1 MGPHFQLIFKY
12 VYIRNLMSFK
22 NKLNISLKI
31 IGYSEFL
38 KTKIHVSNTFY
49 FFKYKLQNS
58 CFKLLKIIN
67 KI

>member
-49 FFKYKLQNS
+49 FLQVQAPKQLFQTFKNH
-58 CFKLLKIIN
+58 
-67 KI
+67 